1 MYPEFVWYRIA
12 SSCFSQLHVHRTIEV
27 YPRRNPSRKARPA
40 HSAEDGAQRITRSMT
55 KTQNATLMD
64 GLEDEQKVKRVV
76 YRTV

>member
-1 MYPEFVWYRIA
+1 MMF
-12 SSCFSQLHVHRTIEV
+12 FSLHRTIEI
-27 YPRRNPSRKARPA
+27 YPRRNPSRKARPT
-40 HSAEDGAQRITRSMT
+40 HGMEDGPQRITRSMT